1 MARKDV
7 ERAVDELLTVPL
19 SDAGFELVDVEYVRE
34 RNWILRL
41 YVDKAG
47 GVDLSDCREASET
60 AGAILDEKDLIPGNY
75 MLEVSSPGIDRVIKK
90 DKDIVKFAGEAVD
103 VKLFVPLVEG
113 RKETKNFTAVL
124 GGLSKTGD
132 VILTPEG
139 KESVS
144 VSKDKI
150 AQMRLHV
157 VF

>member
-19 SDAGFELVDVEYVRE
+19 SEAGFELVDVEYVRE

-103 VKLFVPLVEG
+103 VKLFAPLVEG

-124 GGLSKTGD
+124 GGLSETGD

>member
-1 MARKDV
+1 MARKDI
-7 ERAVDELLTVPL
+7 EKSAEDIL
-19 SDAGFELVDVEYVRE
+19 DAALAADGIELVDVQYVRE

-103 VKLFVPLVEG
+103 VKLFAPLVEG

-124 GGLSKTGD
+124 GGFSETGD

>member
-19 SDAGFELVDVEYVRE
+19 SEAGFELVDVEYVRE

-103 VKLFVPLVEG
+103 VKLFAPLVEG
-113 RKETKNFTAVL
+113 RKETKNFTAFL
-124 GGLSKTGD
+124 GGLSETGD

>member
-1 MARKDV
+1 MARKDL
-7 ERAVDELLTVPL
+7 ERAVAELLEAPL
-19 SDAGFELVDVEYVRE
+19 AEGGFELVDVEYVRE

-90 DKDIVKFAGEAVD
+90 DKDIVKFTGEAVD
-103 VKLFVPLVEG
+103 VKLFAPLVEG
-113 RKETKNFTAVL
+113 QKETKNFTAVL
-124 GGLSKTGD
+124 GGLSESGEMQ
-132 VILTPEG
+132 LTPEG
-139 KESVS
+139 REPVSISKE
-144 VSKDKI
+144 KI

-157 VF
+157 TF

>member
-19 SDAGFELVDVEYVRE
+19 SEAGFELVDVEYVRE

-60 AGAILDEKDLIPGNY
+60 DGAILDEKDLIPGNY

-103 VKLFVPLVEG
+103 VKLFAPLVEG

-124 GGLSKTGD
+124 GGLSETGD

-139 KESVS
+139 GESVS

>member
-19 SDAGFELVDVEYVRE
+19 SEAGFELVDVEYVRE

-103 VKLFVPLVEG
+103 VKLFAPLVEG

-124 GGLSKTGD
+124 GGLSEAGD

>member
-19 SDAGFELVDVEYVRE
+19 SEAGFELVDVEYVRE

-103 VKLFVPLVEG
+103 VKLFAPLVEG

-124 GGLSKTGD
+124 GGLSETGD

-139 KESVS
+139 KESIS